1 MKTKR
6 RLQMAKL
13 KSMPCW
19 IGLAVLLLIVTF
31 IGQVL
36 AQEAPCMTKE
46 ELKGLM
52 VKPDVVI
59 FYCA

>member
-1 MKTKR
+1 
-6 RLQMAKL
+6 MAQL
-13 KSMPCW
+13 KFMPCW

-36 AQEAPCMTKE
+36 AQEAPRITKE

-52 VKPDVVI
+52 VKPYVVI